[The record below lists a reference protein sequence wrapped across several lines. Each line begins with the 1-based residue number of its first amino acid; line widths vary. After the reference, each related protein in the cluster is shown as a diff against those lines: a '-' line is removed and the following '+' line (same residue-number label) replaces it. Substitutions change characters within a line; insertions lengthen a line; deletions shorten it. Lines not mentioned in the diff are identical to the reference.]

1 MGDEGSYGKSPRP
14 RSVGGLFL
22 MLLAHPIRSSSPPA
36 RDVADV
42 EEPEEV
48 ASHLPGAASVADF
61 RTQNSAVQMG
71 QLIMHCHS
79 DYLVTRET
87 VRCRATNT
95 KEIPAVGLATNNN
108 HNNDNLD

>member
-48 ASHLPGAASVADF
+48 ASHLPGAASVANF
-61 RTQNSAVQMG
+61 RTKNSAVQMG
-71 QLIMHCHS
+71 QLIMHSIRITLSHARRSGAERRIPKRFRQS
-79 DYLVTRET
+79 D
-87 VRCRATNT
+87 
-95 KEIPAVGLATNNN
+95 
-108 HNNDNLD
+108 